1 MLPGFTNYSKWDKLE
16 LSDDED
22 THPGAKF
29 IEANTLRRIKRES
42 HQVKEQERQEKLKS
56 LEAQQATGVCVCVC
70 ICVFCRR
77 LRPLAGLLR
86 CLLKSLRFAHSRA
99 RSDDSAFRELEA
111 KVAALSTAGDE
122 DAAGQART
130 ALWALQKA
138 MDARAAEI
146 AKLERERKFN
156 ADELCYVSQEKSLVG
171 RCVRVR
177 EFCGSTLA
185 EGVTDS
191 SRPHP
196 LLLFCPPV
204 LPASRTP

>member
-1 MLPGFTNYSKWDKLE
+1 LAVDS
-16 LSDDED
+16 
-22 THPGAKF
+22 A
-29 IEANTLRRIKRES
+29 
-42 HQVKEQERQEKLKS
+42 
-56 LEAQQATGVCVCVC
+56 
-70 ICVFCRR
+70 RR
-77 LRPLAGLLR
+77 LGSCPSVLKDLPLAR
-86 CLLKSLRFAHSRA
+86 SRA

-111 KVAALSTAGDE
+111 KVAALSTAGDD

-130 ALWALQKA
+130 ALRALQKA

-177 EFCGSTLA
+177 ELCGSTVA

-191 SRPHP
+191 ARPTAYSRPASAACKPDAVKEVSYEDYIALHKARVCVWVGV
-196 LLLFCPPV
+196 CPRCHAAHRLTSFVPGE
-204 LPASRTP
+204 A